1 MNYDKPGCY
10 GNAIT
15 YNNKS
20 KTCLACSEAQSCAV
34 AARQRIEELRP
45 LVSVDPI
52 IRMAHSAPQKL
63 SARLPESALNIIATM
78 SSRQRKTVGVLMTLD
93 TPTPPVLVEALMKK
107 LKWDKTEAVQ
117 QAKETVSLLI
127 KNDLA
132 STEGGR
138 ILMRY

>member
-10 GNAIT
+10 GSAIT
-15 YNNKS
+15 YSNKS
-20 KTCLACSEAQSCAV
+20 KTCMECDESQSCSL

-52 IRMAHSAPQKL
+52 VRMSHSAPQKL
-63 SARLPESALNIIATM
+63 SARLPDSALNIIATM
-78 SSRQRKTVGVLMTLD
+78 TSRQRKTVGILMTLD
-93 TPTPPVLVEALMKK
+93 TPTPPVLVEALMQK

-117 QAKETVSLLI
+117 QAKDTVSLLL
-127 KNDLA
+127 KNHLA
-132 STEGGR
+132 SVEGGR